1 MGRQSLA
8 SVAPLFAAALVV
20 CCLVAQPARA
30 DEQPTASGAATA
42 TDAPAAPAETQA
54 KPSAVPKSEIE
65 REPIRRASTSS
76 STANAAPTTQRAGA
90 KTSTPGTGGFDV
102 RRLLISLGVVVA
114 LILLMRFGLKRMFGV
129 AAAPRSSRAVQVLT
143 RSPLSPR
150 HQLMVLRVGR
160 RLLVVAEGGGSGQM
174 NTLSEITDPD
184 EVAALLGQLQ
194 DDQGERAAKFGSV
207 FGKMR
212 RSYETD
218 VDGGDDE
225 EETGPRPVSESVD
238 PFDPGDGNGSRG
250 DRTAAAAAADP
261 AVTTT
266 RQEVLGLMDKV
277 RMLSRQFKS

>member
-8 SVAPLFAAALVV
+8 SVAPLFAAALLVS
-20 CCLVAQPARA
+20 CLVAQPARA
-30 DEQPTASGAATA
+30 DEQPPAAGTAATTTTA
-42 TDAPAAPAETQA
+42 TETHA
-54 KPSAVPKSEIE
+54 TPTAVPKSEIE
-65 REPIRRASTSS
+65 REPIRRKSTSS
-76 STANAAPTTQRAGA
+76 STANATPTTQRAGA

-212 RSYETD
+212 RPYETD

-250 DRTAAAAAADP
+250 DRAAAAAADP

-277 RMLSRQFKS
+277 RILSRQFKG